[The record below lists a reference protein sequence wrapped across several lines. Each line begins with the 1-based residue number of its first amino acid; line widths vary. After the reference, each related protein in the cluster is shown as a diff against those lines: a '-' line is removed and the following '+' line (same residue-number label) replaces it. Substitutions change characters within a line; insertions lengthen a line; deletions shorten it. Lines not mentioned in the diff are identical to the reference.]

1 MTTAVDKPMT
11 PRQVGA
17 ALFSVFH
24 PDFIV
29 PLSQRQRPIAQ
40 ACYCM
45 AKSMKAIRQAQGR
58 LVTADSIS
66 AASASQR
73 QQLAAEIVLPELQTV
88 TTFAAADGHVSISLH
103 RFLRQFD
110 SDTAPARQG
119 AAVGTGAAIP
129 PPVFRVSSLRKCARR
144 KTTSTQ

>member
-11 PRQVGA
+11 PAQVGA
-17 ALFSVFH
+17 ALFTVFN

-40 ACYCM
+40 ACYVI
-45 AKSMKAIRQAQGR
+45 AQHMKAIRHAQGR
-58 LVTADSIS
+58 TVTADSIS

-73 QQLAAEIVLPELQTV
+73 QQLAAEIVLPRLQPV
-88 TTFAAADGHVSISLH
+88 TTHDPADGHVSYSLH
-103 RFLRQFD
+103 KFLRQFD
-110 SDTAPARQG
+110 SDTAPQRQG

-129 PPVFRVSSLRKCARR
+129 PPAKSFLAQRKCARR
-144 KTTSTQ
+144 KITSTQ